1 MRFDERAQRAAQ
13 GIHRAVKVME
23 MSSTKTPQR
32 LTRFDQYRA
41 STSRNQRIVAI
52 AVGVGVPLL
61 LLIGAVRFLG
71 SDPDPQVPL
80 APPSTSMSPT
90 PVSGRTGSYFEA
102 PFTFTAPSD
111 WMVTESTWA
120 FTLHPPEA
128 PEGWVGFTVFSSYVP
143 ARSDCSA
150 RPEQGVGRSS
160 DAMTSWLS
168 THPALDATTPREVTL
183 GGATGNWVDVQLAD
197 DWIGAR
203 LSAGLENPC
212 GGAGLTLVTGYP
224 DHEGRWSIRYTD
236 KIRFYV
242 LDLPAGDTVTIVIRA
257 TAVHFDDVIDV
268 AAPVV
273 ESFKFAD

>member
-13 GIHRAVKVME
+13 GIHRAVVVME

-32 LTRFDQYRA
+32 LTRFDQHRA
-41 STSRNQRIVAI
+41 RTSRNQRIVAI

-61 LLIGAVRFLG
+61 LLVGAVRFLG
-71 SDPDPQVPL
+71 SNPDPTKPL
-80 APPSTSMSPT
+80 APPSTSVSPT
-90 PVSGRTGSYFEA
+90 PVSGHSGPFEA

-111 WMVTESTWA
+111 WMVQEGTWS

-128 PEGWVGFTVFSSYVP
+128 PEGWVGFAVYSSYVP

-183 GGATGNWVDVQLAD
+183 GRATGSWVDVQLAD
-197 DWIGAR
+197 DW
-203 LSAGLENPC
+203 ENTC

-224 DHEGRWSIRYTD
+224 DHGGRWSIRYTD
-236 KIRFYV
+236 KIRLYV
-242 LDLPAGDTVTIVIRA
+242 LDLPAGNTVTIMIHA
-257 TAVHFDDVIDV
+257 TDAVHFDDVIDL

-273 ESFKFAD
+273 ESFEFD